1 MNGLQI
7 VQIGIIAMFLV
18 GFIAY
23 ALGVMTYIFSDKSI
37 VDERL
42 QRYCR

>member
-7 VQIGIIAMFLV
+7 VQIGIIGMFLV
-18 GFIAY
+18 GFITY
-23 ALGVMTYIFSDKSI
+23 ALGVMSYVHSDKAI